1 MTAAE
6 SDDLARRIRAGSG
19 EALEE
24 LYRAQGARFYALA
37 WRLTLDRADAEDVV
51 HDVFVGLP
59 RAIER
64 YRERGSF
71 EGWVRRLLVRTALM
85 RLRSERRRSAREAA
99 YAEEAHGGR
108 GPAPDRE
115 LGEAERLLAALPDGL
130 RAVVV
135 LRELEGM
142 SHAEIARTL
151 GISEVTSRVRL
162 VRGLERLRKVFAE
175 ERRA

>member
-1 MTAAE
+1 VTAAE
-6 SDDLARRIRAGSG
+6 SDDLVRRIRAGSG

-24 LYRAQGARFYALA
+24 LYRAAGARLHALA
-37 WRLTLDRADAEDVV
+37 WRLTLNRADAEDVV

-59 RAIER
+59 RALER

-71 EGWVRRLLVRTALM
+71 EGWVKRLLVRTALM
-85 RLRSERRRSAREAA
+85 RRRSERRRSARDAA
-99 YAEEAHGGR
+99 YAGEAGGGIGQAAP
-108 GPAPDRE
+108 GPSGD
-115 LGEAERLLAALPDGL
+115 AERLLAALPEGL

-142 SHAEIARTL
+142 SHAEIARAL

-162 VRGLERLRKVFAE
+162 ARGLERLRRILE
-175 ERRA
+175 EEG

>member
-1 MTAAE
+1 MTGAD
-6 SDDLARRIRAGSG
+6 SDHLTRRIRAGSG

-24 LYRAQGARFYALA
+24 LYRSAGARLYALA
-37 WRLTLDRADAEDVV
+37 WRLTLNRADAEDAV
-51 HDVFVGLP
+51 HDLFVGLP
-59 RAIER
+59 RALER

-71 EGWVRRLLVRTALM
+71 EAWLRRLLVRRALM
-85 RLRSERRRSAREAA
+85 RRRGEGRRAARDGA
-99 YAEEAHGGR
+99 YALETDR
-108 GPAPDRE
+108 GAAGTVSGAD
-115 LGEAERLLAALPDGL
+115 GEAERMLAVLPEAL

-162 VRGLERLRKVFAE
+162 VRGLERLRRELKE
-175 ERRA
+175 EG